1 VLPATAIYYG
11 KTCISASPGFGL
23 QLIKE
28 GILLPNL
35 HAWMKTFYKKENE
48 SCTTVVFLPK
58 KKLMSL
64 YPVQQIL

>member
-1 VLPATAIYYG
+1 MLPATAIYYG

-48 SCTTVVFLPK
+48 SCTTVVQCFK
-58 KKLMSL
+58 DTSGFYKVGS
-64 YPVQQIL
+64 IT